1 MIGLHELK
9 IRYDALT
16 PEQQEIFDCVGA
28 DAYTNLVEQ
37 FGGMSIYI
45 AKPETVY
52 RTSIFESI
60 RNDFNG
66 HNTRYLARKYGL
78 SERKVR
84 KITADIRLERLNEA
98 YKNQISFLDDE

>member
-1 MIGLHELK
+1 MHSKFE
-9 IRYDALT
+9 IRYNDLT
-16 PEQQEIFDCVGA
+16 TEQQEIFDCVGA
-28 DAYTNLVEQ
+28 EAYTNLVETY
-37 FGGMSIYI
+37 GGMSVYI

-66 HNTRYLARKYGL
+66 NNTKYLARKYGL

-98 YKNQISFLDDE
+98 YENQISFLDDK